1 MKKLIFFSLTFL
13 LIGTMGVKAQSLVL
27 DPAMITTLTITH
39 KEQNDN
45 LKGIKSA
52 ENKISSWQILIQ
64 AEINKINRLQEK
76 TYKYL
81 STVNAVVKNGK
92 DIVYAS
98 TIVKDIAKY
107 QSQAANIAKGDPE
120 LLLVVAKTEYELI
133 SRSAD
138 LMLHI
143 YNVALAD
150 GEKNL
155 LDNKQRLDLCIH
167 VVNELRRMRANAYTV
182 LRQLKSAKRNGLLKS
197 LTPGTFRYINNCD
210 RKVDQILK
218 DLNYISKGGRY

>member
-1 MKKLIFFSLTFL
+1 MKKKLLFSLLFL
-13 LIGTMGVKAQSLVL
+13 SGTLGLHAQSLVL
-27 DPAMITTLTITH
+27 DPALVTTITVSH
-39 KEQNDN
+39 IEQQNTLGD
-45 LKGIKSA
+45 IKDS
-52 ENKISSWQILIQ
+52 ENKISAFQILIQ
-64 AEINKINRLQEK
+64 QEMNKINKLQEK
-76 TYKYL
+76 TYNYL

-92 DIVYAS
+92 DIIYAS
-98 TIVKDIAKY
+98 TIAKDIAKY
-107 QSQAANIAKGDPE
+107 QSQSADIAKGDPE

-155 LDNKQRLDLCIH
+155 LDNKQRIDLCIH
-167 VVNELRRMRANAYTV
+167 VVNELRRMRGTAYTV

-197 LTPGTFRYINNCD
+197 LTPGTFRYVNNCD

-218 DLNYISKGGRY
+218 DLKFIGKGGKY